1 MEILGDYSYWFDAVS
16 AGIRI
21 VLWFFLLF
29 GFIAP
34 LFLSYTR
41 RLPLIEKI
49 IYSWVGMGGILIV
62 GVFAL
67 TKMNLYDLVSIISLI
82 CLTPFLYNFS
92 RTNEAREIF
101 NYLKQRE
108 LQVLLDY
115 IRILENKNWSFRN
128 WLKQQVIPKKKL
140 SGSQFRNVMII
151 GSIAIVGTGARM
163 YSVLQNAAPS
173 SSGWFVHLDRIKN
186 IRLQEYFGAYPD
198 PGGMHALVSVFSLFT
213 QVSPELILHLLGGIT
228 SFFLCIIVYWTSRD
242 ITKNKYPAAVMAG
255 MAIYALAPLFWMPVS
270 FDQQVDAGS
279 LDLALCFA
287 FPTIILFIRNLRN
300 HYKSPW
306 FYPLIGFTATA
317 MVNLFV
323 AYGILLPLMLLGLG
337 TMRKKNFRSSS
348 RIALMLLSVSLINLL
363 PYSVYCYVYNV
374 DARQFLLRQLY
385 DTQVYSYFPT
395 LMWPLEE
402 LSSVYMLIA
411 AIVSLYYIVRWL
423 LLKENLRDEFIFSVI
438 FLGISALYIPEVD
451 SSSLLWFDIDQLNS
465 LYALMIAILI
475 SVVFTMFLELTGA
488 IFKFGTTKMQLFSWG
503 LVTTIIGSFIL
514 VQGGLKVSRVT
525 PGTIPNGFMKA
536 YYNIIEE
543 RQPYTYA
550 IVGPKV
556 QQIMAK
562 NRNFF
567 MEYSFFLEEYRKI
580 DSLYHEQLQ
589 LPAVEQDGSRVPPA
603 SVFIFAEKA
612 PYQSIQQGILYNASS
627 VMHEVEQWIGR
638 YSELPNR
645 RVDIFYSDDRVT
657 VYELVN
663 SQLESRISNILMEVY
678 PPD

>member
-1 MEILGDYSYWFDAVS
+1 MAVFGDYPYWFDAVS

-21 VLWFFLLF
+21 ILWFFLLF
-29 GFIAP
+29 GFITP

-62 GVFAL
+62 SVFAL
-67 TKMNLYDLVSIISLI
+67 TKMDMYDFISIISLL

-101 NYLKQRE
+101 HYLKQRE
-108 LQVLLDY
+108 LQALLDY
-115 IRILENKNWSFRN
+115 IKILENKNWSFRN
-128 WLKQQVIPKKKL
+128 WLKQQVTPEKKL
-140 SGSQFRNVMII
+140 SGSQFRKIVLI
-151 GSIAIVGTGARM
+151 GSIALVGTGIRM
-163 YSVLQNAAPS
+163 FSVLQNAAPS

-213 QVSPELILHLLGGIT
+213 QVSPELILHLLGSIT
-228 SFFLCIIVYWTSRD
+228 SFFLCIIVYWSSKD

-287 FPTIILFIRNLRN
+287 LPTMILFVRNLRN

-323 AYGILLPLMLLGLG
+323 AYVILLPLILFGLG
-337 TMRKKNFRSSS
+337 TMHKESFRSTSH
-348 RIALMLLSVSLINLL
+348 IALMLLSVSLINLL
-363 PYSVYCYVYNV
+363 PYSIYCYIYNV
-374 DARQFLLRQLY
+374 EVQQFLLRQLY

-395 LMWPLEE
+395 LMWPLEK
-402 LSSVYMLIA
+402 LSTVYMLIA
-411 AIVSLYYIVRWL
+411 AIVSLYYIIRWL
-423 LLKENLRDEFIFSVI
+423 LLRENLRDEFIFSVI
-438 FLGISALYIPEVD
+438 FLGISSLYIPEVD
-451 SSSLLWFDIDQLNS
+451 SNSFLWFDIDQLNS
-465 LYALMIAILI
+465 LYALMIALFI
-475 SVVFTMFLELTGA
+475 SVVFTMVLELIRA
-488 IFKFGTTKMQLFSWG
+488 IFKLGAKKMQIFSWG
-503 LVTTIIGSFIL
+503 LITAIFCSFIF

-567 MEYSFFLEEYRKI
+567 MEYSFFLEEYHKI
-580 DSLYHEQLQ
+580 DSLYQVQLQ
-589 LPAVEQDGSRVPPA
+589 LPAVEQDGSKVPPA
-603 SVFIFAEKA
+603 SVFVFAEKA

-627 VMHEVEQWIGR
+627 VMHDVEQWIAR
-638 YSELPNR
+638 YKELPNR
-645 RVDIFYSDDRVT
+645 RVEIFYSDHAIT

-663 SQLESRISNILMEVY
+663 SPLESKISNILMEVY